1 MRRPG
6 DIRLELLGGFSVNV
20 AGNPPTLVRISPK
33 KGRAL
38 LAYLAMQPQHCGS
51 REQLAT
57 LLWGDR
63 CGKQARQSLRQCLR
77 WLRRDLTRT
86 EPALL
91 YFDGEKIGLQTQFLT
106 VDADEF
112 AALARSTESSELERA
127 AGLYRGEFI
136 AGCDLD
142 EEAFADWVR
151 AERSRLQVMAAQ
163 VFVQCAERFDAV
175 GDGAKAIDTTVRLV
189 GLDPLREDWQ
199 RSLLR
204 LRARY
209 EGCDAAMADAR
220 ALTALLKK
228 ELDVEPAP
236 ATKALVAEI
245 ERGEIAS
252 VSIAVRIVRTCD
264 AIKTVRAAPVTT
276 SAAPGAP
283 QGRLANPRPRSDKP
297 SVVVLPLVNLS
308 EDQDR
313 EHFADAIMM
322 DIITALSRIRS
333 LSVVACG
340 SCLAYRGWAADERQ
354 TRRDLG
360 ADYVLEGSVRR
371 VKNRVRVTVQLVDAG
386 TGINIWGQ
394 RYDRTLGDVLLAQ
407 SEIAADI
414 AASIEPRLYAAED
427 IRARRRPF
435 DALDARGCVMRG
447 HALINMRSRQN
458 YNLAEELL
466 NRAID
471 LAPDCAQAYS
481 LLAYVLA
488 LNVVYGWKPRE
499 RFMALA
505 GDAARTAVLLDVDA
519 PWAHLALGFV
529 YAQCRLPEEAIL
541 EYEKALALN
550 PSFSL
555 AHTYLGSALSHLG
568 RTEAALAQIDVAERI
583 SPSEIFFGVNNYV
596 RANAHFAA
604 ERYQVAGIFARRSVR
619 ESPGI
624 VTSHRQLVV
633 NCALAGEIPQA
644 RAAFRT
650 LLRLVPGT
658 SLASI
663 NEALPYGRERDRSRF
678 LDAFS
683 RMGLS

>member
-6 DIRLELLGGFSVNV
+6 NIKLELLGGFAINV
-20 AGNPPTLVRISPK
+20 AGNPPTPIRISPK

-38 LAYLAMQPQHCGS
+38 LAYLAMHPQHSGR

-63 CGKQARQSLRQCLR
+63 LDKQARQSLRQCVR
-77 WLRRDLTRT
+77 WLRRDLART

-91 YFDGEKIGLQTQFLT
+91 YSDGDKIGLQTQFLT

-112 AALARSTESSELERA
+112 AERARSAESGELERA
-127 AGLYRGEFI
+127 ADLYRGEFL

-142 EEAFADWVR
+142 MEAFADWVR
-151 AERSRLQVMAAQ
+151 AERSRLQAMAAQ

-175 GDGAKAIDTTVRLV
+175 GVGAKAIDTTVRLV
-189 GLDPLREDWQ
+189 ALDPLREDWQ
-199 RSLLR
+199 RRLLR

-209 EGCDAAMADAR
+209 EGCDAALADAR

-228 ELDVEPAP
+228 ELNVEPAA

-252 VSIAVRIVRTCD
+252 VSIAARTARTRD
-264 AIKTVRAAPVTT
+264 AMKTVLAAPVAT
-276 SAAPGAP
+276 SPAPAEP
-283 QGRLANPRPRSDKP
+283 QDRSAIPRPRSDKP

-313 EHFADAIMM
+313 EHFADAIVM
-322 DIITALSRIRS
+322 DIITALSWIRS
-333 LSVVACG
+333 LSVVAC
-340 SCLAYRGWAADERQ
+340 SSRLAYRGCAAGAKQ
-354 TRRDLG
+354 IRRDLEV
-360 ADYVLEGSVRR
+360 DYVLEGSVRR
-371 VKNRVRVTVQLVDAG
+371 ARNRVRVTVQLVDAG
-386 TGINIWGQ
+386 TGINIWAQ
-394 RYDRTLGDVLLAQ
+394 RYDRTLGDVLLTQ

-414 AASIEPRLYAAED
+414 AASIEPRLYAAEG
-427 IRARRRPF
+427 IRARRLPL
-435 DALDARGCVMRG
+435 DALDARGCVMRA

-466 NRAID
+466 HRAID
-471 LAPDCAQAYS
+471 LAPDCAQAHS

-488 LNVVYGWKPRE
+488 LDVVYGWKPRE

-529 YAQCRLPEEAIL
+529 HAQSRSAEEAIL

-568 RTEAALAQIDVAERI
+568 RTEAALAQIDVAESL
-583 SPSEIFFGVNNYV
+583 SPREMFFGVNNYV

-604 ERYQVAGIFARRSVR
+604 ERYHVAGVFARRSVR

-633 NCALAGEIPQA
+633 NCALAGELPLA
-644 RAAFRT
+644 RAALRT

-663 NEALPYGRERDRSRF
+663 NEALPYGRDKDRSRF

-683 RMGLS
+683 RMGLG